1 MREAYHD
8 IDIIERRNRK
18 AKFKIAV
25 CMDKVRTVNYVPR
38 T

>member
-18 AKFKIAV
+18 AKVKIAV
-25 CMDKVRTVNYVPR
+25 CMDSQNH
-38 T
+38 